1 MYLSFFPQFRVC
13 GHFLFL
19 SDWVTR
25 PENSITASELDISGE
40 EPSPGAVAE
49 KHKRDDPWSTNFL
62 ETSESK
68 GSPERQQANKQ
79 TLPRE
84 IKITEKTIPT
94 LERAHV
100 NNDFEKSISVNL
112 DLLTHKEI
120 SPKQTSTKTNV
131 KQNLNPVKKEKSCK
145 CNECGKAFTY
155 CSALIRHQRTH
166 TGEKPYKCN
175 HCEKAFCKN
184 SSLII
189 HQRMHSGEKRFICNN
204 CGKAFTGHSALL
216 QHQRIHSEEKLCEL
230 N

>member
-1 MYLSFFPQFRVC
+1 M
-13 GHFLFL
+13 
-19 SDWVTR
+19 TR

-62 ETSESK
+62 ETCESK

-94 LERAHV
+94 LEQAHV
-100 NNDFEKSISVNL
+100 NNDFEKSISVSL
-112 DLLTHKEI
+112 DLLTHKQI

-175 HCEKAFCKN
+175 ECEKAFSQSAHLNQHRK
-184 SSLII
+184 I
-189 HQRMHSGEKRFICNN
+189 HTR
-204 CGKAFTGHSALL
+204 
-216 QHQRIHSEEKLCEL
+216 EKLCEYNKCEKTL
-230 N
+230 SHSPSLTPQHITQNF